1 MLLLPDEAECDEA
14 EVGNFRAAAG
24 ECEAGEDPSDFSYL
38 LVPEG
43 ERETRRSD
51 SLSAILVEDRLLA
64 AAAGEGDGER
74 ERTTEARCGTTTPM
88 EALRSYLDARSPPP
102 PSSSALRMSKRGTPR
117 GAVMGEL
124 GAEEGCVAYL
134 DCARLREK
142 MADGFG
148 GTAAPTVSRC
158 GDSLSAPPNLEGE
171 RCLAALSGLGD
182 SLVGVVAIA
191 GGVSFGGVGLRVG
204 NAIRIGD
211 LERAAEDDLAAGDKD
226 LPAADLGGSPNRE
239 SSPLPPAP
247 QPPSLACCVRLPDL
261 DLDEASEAAFGA
273 PRCTEVTYFTP
284 WLMSLPHEQRNLRIS
299 LRTSLSSRCS

>member
-1 MLLLPDEAECDEA
+1 M
-14 EVGNFRAAAG
+14 
-24 ECEAGEDPSDFSYL
+24 
-38 LVPEG
+38 PEG

-51 SLSAILVEDRLLA
+51 SLSAILVEDRLFAA

-148 GTAAPTVSRC
+148 GTAAAAVSRC
-158 GDSLSAPPNLEGE
+158 GDSLSAAPNLEGE

-211 LERAAEDDLAAGDKD
+211 LERAAEEDLAAGDKD

-239 SSPLPPAP
+239 SSPPLPAP
-247 QPPSLACCVRLPDL
+247 PPPSLACCARLPDL

-284 WLMSLPHEQRNLRIS
+284 WLMSLSLEQRNLRIS
-299 LRTSLSSRCS
+299 L

>member
-1 MLLLPDEAECDEA
+1 MPLLPDEAEYDEA
-14 EVGNFRAAAG
+14 EVGNLRAAAG

-51 SLSAILVEDRLLA
+51 SLSANLVEDRLLAA

-102 PSSSALRMSKRGTPR
+102 SSSALRMSKRGTPR
-117 GAVMGEL
+117 GAVIGEL

-142 MADGFG
+142 IADGFG
-148 GTAAPTVSRC
+148 GTAVSRC

-182 SLVGVVAIA
+182 SRVGVVTA

-204 NAIRIGD
+204 NVIRIGD
-211 LERAAEDDLAAGDKD
+211 LDRAVEDDLAAGDKD
-226 LPAADLGGSPNRE
+226 LPAADLGGNPSRE
-239 SSPLPPAP
+239 SPPPPSPPP
-247 QPPSLACCVRLPDL
+247 PPSLACCVRLPDL

-284 WLMSLPHEQRNLRIS
+284 WLMSVTVPRTALSTDLP
-299 LRTSLSSRCS
+299 